1 MSVGRD
7 LKHLCFFKGQEGEWL
22 GFAETLASSGAG
34 VGEGGLR
41 IERFTGT
48 ASERRR
54 TVENLPEGMECAE
67 DEGGTAGRGASDEDP
82 GRGADKGPGGTEG
95 PAMSGEGGS
104 NPRIN
109 AG

>member
-22 GFAETLASSGAG
+22 GFAETLASSGAE

-48 ASERRR
+48 ASKRRG

-82 GRGADKGPGGTEG
+82 GRGADKVPAEQKAPQCPGK
-95 PAMSGEGGS
+95 GEVI
-104 NPRIN
+104 RE
-109 AG
+109 